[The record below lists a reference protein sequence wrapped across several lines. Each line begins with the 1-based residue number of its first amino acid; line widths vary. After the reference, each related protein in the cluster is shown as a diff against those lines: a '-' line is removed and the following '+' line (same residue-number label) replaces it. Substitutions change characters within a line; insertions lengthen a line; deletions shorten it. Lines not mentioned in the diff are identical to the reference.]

1 MRHGGDSSF
10 VEMRAGGLAPR
21 RQRGG
26 RFYCLDTSTS
36 ASTASSTATSTTRS
50 TNTTGPHAAVAA
62 LHADIVLSCGVP
74 PASRNLQQGR
84 YRGGGGGG
92 GGGMGS
98 KAGAGASSAARCV
111 YSCILCAR
119 SRTPRSPPCLAVR
132 ARLRPDNSPA
142 SGALLRGLGSTG
154 TRARW
159 HRARG
164 VQEDQRRASRDVAR
178 GNHPLVDC
186 SGRGSCPPARI
197 SATRQWRGVQAG

>member
-1 MRHGGDSSF
+1 MRHGGGSSF
-10 VEMRAGGLAPR
+10 VEMRAGGRAPR
-21 RQRGG
+21 RQRGGGG

-84 YRGGGGGG
+84 YRGGWGGDGVEG
-92 GGGMGS
+92 WRRGVIG
-98 KAGAGASSAARCV
+98 
-111 YSCILCAR
+111 CAVR
-119 SRTPRSPPCLAVR
+119 VQLYTVCALANPTLPPCLAVR